1 MLFMLGMIRR
11 CENPLLQIFLV
22 GAFVTLSIFALA
34 SRAAW
39 AEGPAC
45 DDPFDQIMDRAA
57 AEWPYAQPSH
67 LSSEWVEYFVLGYNS
82 QFDRGGDLIADTVVA
97 FPLETDDQFIFAF
110 YRGCMT
116 LYVDL
121 TPNKAHHL
129 IETGYVIAN
138 RE

>member
-1 MLFMLGMIRR
+1 MRI
-11 CENPLLQIFLV
+11 PVI
-22 GAFVTLSIFALA
+22 GAFVVLSVLGLA

-39 AEGPAC
+39 ADSAAC

-57 AEWPYAQPSH
+57 AEWPYARPTQ
-67 LSSEWVEYFVLGYNS
+67 LSPEWVEYFVLGYNS
-82 QFDRGGDLIADTVVA
+82 QSDRGTDLIADTVVA
-97 FPLETDDQFIFAF
+97 FPLESDYQFIFAF

-116 LYVDL
+116 MYVDL
-121 TPNKAHHL
+121 TPNKAYHL

>member
-1 MLFMLGMIRR
+1 MRAVKKRYGS
-11 CENPLLQIFLV
+11 PL
-22 GAFVTLSIFALA
+22 TRIFAFDAFAALSVMGLA
-34 SRAAW
+34 SGAAW
-39 AEGPAC
+39 AGDAAC
-45 DDPFDQIMDRAA
+45 DDPIEAVMDRAA
-57 AEWPYAQPSH
+57 AEWPYAPPTH
-67 LSSEWVEYFVLGYNS
+67 LSPEWVEYFVLGYNS
-82 QFDRGGDLIADTVVA
+82 QFERGTELIADTVVA

-110 YRGCMT
+110 YRGCLT